1 MKPADFP
8 SHDPV
13 LSLRGVSKRFGSLW
27 ANRDISLD
35 IRAGE
40 VLAVVGENGA
50 GKSTLMNLLYGRLQ
64 PDSGEIH
71 VHGRRVR
78 FSHPRQALAAGIGMV
93 HQELQIFPQLTVLEN
108 IVAGST
114 QSRSP
119 WVRHRERAM
128 EIGSLCSNFGFDLP
142 LEGTAGELPFARR
155 QEIEILRALY
165 RDARILILDEPTS
178 LLAPPEVEKL
188 FRFLGSLRTQGR
200 TILLISH
207 RLSEVFALADRIGIL
222 RRGRLIGTYPVEEVS
237 REEIAGRMIADSS
250 IREPKAD
257 VPSADRF
264 PLESEERDTG
274 IPLLRLQNL
283 HTPSWS
289 RDAGIREL
297 SLEVYPGEILGVG
310 GVVGNGQR
318 SLAAAVAGIG
328 PISRGRLF
336 LEGVEFTRSSIAER
350 LEMGIRRLSANP
362 PEETFAPHRSL
373 WENLLLGFQRRPAH
387 RKGGLLRKA
396 EILRWTIE
404 RLEEYEAVY
413 SNPRKPLSTL
423 SGGNRQKAAL
433 AHAFAGTPRLLILE
447 QPGRGLDVHSQE
459 RLHRRIRAMSSRGV
473 SFLFFS
479 YDLDEL
485 LSVSH
490 RIAVLYRGRL
500 AGIVSRRDA
509 SLQLLSRWM
518 FGLPTSDGEDLRSRE
533 GPLQ

>member
-1 MKPADFP
+1 
-8 SHDPV
+8 
-13 LSLRGVSKRFGSLW
+13 
-27 ANRDISLD
+27 
-35 IRAGE
+35 
-40 VLAVVGENGA
+40 
-50 GKSTLMNLLYGRLQ
+50 
-64 PDSGEIH
+64 
-71 VHGRRVR
+71 
-78 FSHPRQALAAGIGMV
+78 
-93 HQELQIFPQLTVLEN
+93 
-108 IVAGST
+108 
-114 QSRSP
+114 
-119 WVRHRERAM
+119 
-128 EIGSLCSNFGFDLP
+128 
-142 LEGTAGELPFARR
+142 
-155 QEIEILRALY
+155 
-165 RDARILILDEPTS
+165 
-178 LLAPPEVEKL
+178 
-188 FRFLGSLRTQGR
+188 
-200 TILLISH
+200 
-207 RLSEVFALADRIGIL
+207 
-222 RRGRLIGTYPVEEVS
+222 VEEVS